1 MTTIHWKVQ
10 KQCLTSLQPIAPH
23 LSAANLRD
31 YPLPA
36 VRVLV
41 ESRSSYTHQ
50 TAAVDHS
57 EDELVPIPS
66 KQKEWS
72 RQGCL
77 PLTQT
82 TRVEILCIK
91 RGIMLQT
98 RKSLI
103 TEVRGRTGVAH
114 HWQKPPEWKS
124 CAQTYTYKIWLIGRT
139 NRYKVYPNQLN
150 RLKRIEKLHHRKSQS
165 IFTEAS

>member
-1 MTTIHWKVQ
+1 MDRPVTPPQQVTSPTWGPPDSMPQFTDPTETQAYKLTWRLYTEP
-10 KQCLTSLQPIAPH
+10 CLTSLQPIAPH

-31 YPLPA
+31 YPPPDVH
-36 VRVLV
+36 VRV
-41 ESRSSYTHQ
+41 ETGSSYSQRTG
-50 TAAVDHS
+50 AVVHS
-57 EDELVPIPS
+57 EDELVPLPS

-82 TRVEILCIK
+82 RQVEILCIK

-103 TEVRGRTGVAH
+103 TEVRGRTGGAH
-114 HWQKPPEWKS
+114 PLPKPPGWES
-124 CAQTYTYKIWLIGRT
+124 CAQT
-139 NRYKVYPNQLN
+139 
-150 RLKRIEKLHHRKSQS
+150 
-165 IFTEAS
+165 